1 MGIIYVNIDHGKN
14 DPKCT
19 KCIVI
24 FNNGEKKTG
33 WIAHWMIKTGKKYG
47 KCSMIIKGKNGLWK
61 KCHREADRGAHI
73 RKKNVRSN
81 NKQYIVPACRSCNA
95 FKSYNQDFKLKEGA
109 EYQRIRALQKDCYGT
124 MNLPFS
130 IKTDNTKTRRKS
142 DKNYKKST
150 KVRSRL
156 KNKRKSKKKIG
167 TKSNPYR
174 TKSEAKKGRKKGIVW
189 YYYYGNSKKKRS
201 MKK

>member
-14 DPKCT
+14 DRKCT
-19 KCIVI
+19 KCKVK
-24 FNNGEKKTG
+24 FNNGEEKTG
-33 WIAHWMIKTGKKYG
+33 WIAHWMIKTRKKYG

-61 KCHREADRGAHI
+61 ECHREADRGAHI

-81 NKQYIVPACRSCNA
+81 NKQYIVPACRSCNG
-95 FKSYNQDFKLKEGA
+95 FKSYNKDFKLKKGA
-109 EYQRIRALQKDCYGT
+109 KYKRIRALQEDCYGT
-124 MNLPFS
+124 WNAPFS
-130 IKTDNTKTRRKS
+130 ITKTGRKS
-142 DKNYKKST
+142 DKNYKIST

-174 TKSEAKKGRKKGIVW
+174 TKSEAKKGIKKGMVW